1 MLFRY
6 PLLLL
11 VWLLLPGLLAG
22 STRRQGPTMTQ
33 RDFDPIF
40 QQQGV
45 EGSFLLYDAP
55 ARQFVAYRPDRCRK
69 GFLPAST
76 FKIPNTLIGLATG
89 ALRDTSDVCRWD
101 GVTRNFPQW
110 NEDMPFARAL
120 RVSAVPCYQQL
131 ARRIGVSAYQTW
143 LRKLAYPGMVV
154 TESTLDTF
162 WLDGESRITQFQQ
175 IDFLRRLQAEALPMA
190 KRHQRAVKQL
200 LILQETPQYTLYGKT
215 GWRFR
220 SARNPD
226 NAWLVGWIERADGR
240 TAFFALN
247 VEPAAGQP
255 ADARFAASRRVITD
269 AVLQELGW
277 MK

>member
-1 MLFRY
+1 MLRN

-11 VWLLLPGLLAG
+11 WLLLPGLLA
-22 STRRQGPTMTQ
+22 SSSRPQVPLMTQ
-33 RDFDPIF
+33 RDFEPYF
-40 QQQGV
+40 LRQGV
-45 EGSFLLYDAP
+45 EGSFLLYDVP
-55 ARQFVAYRPDRCRK
+55 ARQFVAYRPDRCRE

-89 ALRDTSDVCRWD
+89 ALRDTSEICRWD
-101 GVTRNFPQW
+101 GVTRDFPQW
-110 NEDMPFARAL
+110 NQDMPFARAL

-131 ARRIGVSAYQTW
+131 ARRIGVPAYRTW
-143 LRKLAYPGMVV
+143 LRKLGYPGMVV

-175 IDFLRRLQAEALPMA
+175 IDFLSHLQAEALPVA
-190 KRHQRAVKQL
+190 KQHQRAVKQL
-200 LILQETPQYTLYGKT
+200 LILKKTPQYTLYGKT

-247 VEPAAGQP
+247 VKPAGGHP
-255 ADARFAASRRVITD
+255 ADARFAASRRIITD
-269 AVLQELGW
+269 AILQELGW

>member
-1 MLFRY
+1 MLRN

-11 VWLLLPGLLAG
+11 WLLLPGLLSS
-22 STRRQGPTMTQ
+22 STRLQAPTMTQ
-33 RDFDPIF
+33 RDFEPYF
-40 QQQGV
+40 LRQGV

-55 ARQFVAYRPDRCRK
+55 ARQFVAYRPDRCRE

-89 ALRDTSDVCRWD
+89 ALRDTSEICRWD
-101 GVTRNFPQW
+101 GVTRDFPQW
-110 NEDMPFARAL
+110 NQDMPFARAL

-131 ARRIGVSAYQTW
+131 ARRIGVPAYRTW
-143 LRKLAYPGMVV
+143 LRKLGYPGMVV

-162 WLDGESRITQFQQ
+162 WLDGKSRITQFQQ
-175 IDFLRRLQAEALPMA
+175 IDFLSRLQAEVLPVA
-190 KRHQRAVKQL
+190 KQHQRAVKQL
-200 LILQETPQYTLYGKT
+200 LILKKTPQYTLYGKT

-240 TAFFALN
+240 KAFFALN
-247 VEPAAGQP
+247 VKPAGGQP
-255 ADARFAASRRVITD
+255 ADARFAASRRIITD
-269 AVLQELGW
+269 AILQELGW